1 MKKMFCYILCLIIL
15 LAGCGKNPEIQNSHE
30 TDVGTLLMGTG
41 SEVKTYMAET
51 WDAGITPDYQPLF
64 NSFVLTEDMLYYV
77 DRSEGLPTDIWGV
90 ALSEQGQPMQRMLQL
105 EDGYIEAIATARGTD
120 GESLLALAGKD
131 GTGASLLAAYTMDG
145 LQLWCQSYETQE
157 QIALRLVQDDSGC
170 FYAMHEDQVYL
181 FDADGVCQ
189 GSVPC
194 PGESYIDICAVAG
207 NGVYVS
213 YRDGQAERP
222 MLARLQYQ
230 GGRLDGELRI
240 SGNGYLGAG
249 REGSLLFQN
258 GNEVYVYVPQ
268 KQEAERLLDLTA
280 YDLAG
285 GQLQA
290 MRMTSSGEIVLV
302 SWEQFRY
309 DSPVWVTRL
318 REAEEGQLAEDG
330 RQIITWLVFYFKED
344 AEEMATAFNRQ
355 SKDYK
360 VVVEEISS
368 EGMVLTDS
376 PTQFDFSTGRYMCA
390 NTRLL
395 ASKSAD
401 LISFSSYQDM
411 ERYLAKG
418 YLEDLTPYIAQS
430 EKISREDYFD
440 EILECYSSGNALYS
454 IPPTFGIDT
463 LTGKESELGAE
474 PGWTVDEFLDWL
486 AEHPDVVT
494 WEGLSRENVLNY
506 CLKGTLNEYLN
517 WESGQCD
524 FEGEDFQELL
534 RRIGGL
540 TTDSAE
546 HWDDFWEQMQEKPG
560 IECGGL
566 GTVSGFRDCWEWEYR
581 FGEPLVYK
589 GYPSKDGVP
598 CYYYTGG
605 GLAILSRST
614 CKEGAYAFWEYYL
627 LEESKSKFN
636 VFNDDRYYTNRE
648 AYAGSMHRV
657 TDWQYAYKEDGT
669 KLEHCLSEL
678 PPEALE
684 RDDGLIWRS
693 YMSEEERDKQL
704 ALLEHV
710 QTDPLDNQAIRNM
723 ICEEASYY
731 FAGVKSLEDTCRV
744 IQSRVH
750 MYLAE
755 RL

>member
-15 LAGCGKNPEIQNSHE
+15 LAGCGKNPETQNSHE
-30 TDVGTLLMGTG
+30 TDAGTLLMGTD
-41 SEVKTYMAET
+41 SEVKAYMAET
-51 WDAGITPDYQPLF
+51 WDAGITPDYQPLSY
-64 NSFVLTEDMLYYV
+64 SFVLTEDMLYYV
-77 DRSEGLPTDIWGV
+77 DRSEGLPTDIWRA

-105 EDGYIEAIATARGTD
+105 EDGYIEAIAVARGTD
-120 GESLLALAGKD
+120 GESILALAGKD
-131 GTGASLLAAYTMDG
+131 GAGASLLAAYTMDG
-145 LQLWCQSYETQE
+145 LQLWRQNYETQE
-157 QIALRLVQDDSGC
+157 QIALRLVQDDGGC

-285 GQLQA
+285 ELLQA
-290 MRMTSSGEIVLV
+290 MRMTSSGEIVLA
-302 SWEQFRY
+302 SWELFRY
-309 DSPVWVTRL
+309 DSPVWVSRL

-330 RQIITWLVFYFKED
+330 RQIITWLVFYYFKED
-344 AEEMATAFNRQ
+344 AEQMATAFNRQ

-360 VVVEEISS
+360 VIVEEVSL
-368 EGMVLTDS
+368 EGMTLTDS
-376 PTQFDFSTGRYMCA
+376 STEFDIYTERYMCV

-411 ERYLAKG
+411 ERYLTKG

-486 AEHPDVVT
+486 AEHPDTVT
-494 WEGLSRENVLNY
+494 WEGMSRENVLNL
-506 CLKGTLNEYLN
+506 CLKGMLNEYLN

-546 HWDDFWEQMQEKPG
+546 HWDDFWVQMQEKPG

-566 GTVSGFRDCWEWEYR
+566 GTVSGFSDCRSWE
-581 FGEPLVYK
+581 FMVGEPLVYK
-589 GYPSKDGVP
+589 GYPSKDGAP

-627 LEESKSKFN
+627 LENSKDKFGS
-636 VFNDDRYYTNRE
+636 DTYYTNRD
-648 AYAGSMHRV
+648 AYADSMYR
-657 TDWQYAYKEDGT
+657 TMDEQYTYKEDGT
-669 KLEHCLSEL
+669 MMTRRLSDWS
-678 PPEALE
+678 PEALE
-684 RDDGLIWRS
+684 RDDGLVWIS

>member
-1 MKKMFCYILCLIIL
+1 MKKVFGYILCLTIL
-15 LAGCGKNPEIQNSHE
+15 LTGCGKNTGIQNFQE
-30 TDVGTLLMGTG
+30 TDAGVLLMGTG

-51 WDAGITPDYQPLF
+51 WDAGITPDYQPLS
-64 NSFVLTEDMLYYV
+64 NSFVLAEDMLYYV
-77 DRSEGLPTDIWGV
+77 DRSEGLPTDIWRA
-90 ALSEQGQPMQRMLQL
+90 ALSEQGQPPQRMLRL
-105 EDGYIEAIATARGTD
+105 EDGYIEAIAEARGTD
-120 GESLLALAGKD
+120 GESILALAGKD

-145 LQLWCQSYETQE
+145 RQLWRQNYEAQG
-157 QIALRLVQDDSGC
+157 QIAFRLVQDDSGC

-181 FDADGVCQ
+181 FDTDGVCQ
-189 GSVPC
+189 GSVSC

-207 NGVYVS
+207 DSVYVS
-213 YRDGQAERP
+213 YGNGQAGC

-230 GGRLDGELRI
+230 GGRLEGELRI
-240 SGNGYLGAG
+240 SGNGHLGAS
-249 REGSLLFQN
+249 REESLLFQN
-258 GNEVYVYVPQ
+258 GNEVYVYALQ

-280 YDLAG
+280 YDLTG

-302 SWEQFRY
+302 SWELLHY

-330 RQIITWLVFYFKED
+330 RQIITWLVFSFKED
-344 AEEMATAFNRQ
+344 AEEIATVFNWQ
-355 SKDYK
+355 SRDYK

-368 EGMVLTDS
+368 ELLTDCT
-376 PTQFDFSTGRYMCA
+376 TQFDLQEDAYMRA

-454 IPPTFGIDT
+454 IPPAFGIDT

-486 AEHPDVVT
+486 AEHPDAVT
-494 WEGLSRENVLNY
+494 WEGLSRENVLNL

-517 WESGQCD
+517 WESSQCD

-546 HWDDFWEQMQEKPG
+546 HWYDFLEQMQEKPG
-560 IECGGL
+560 IEYSL
-566 GTVSGFRDCWEWEYR
+566 SGVNGFSDCRSWENMY
-581 FGEPLVYK
+581 GEPLVYK
-589 GYPSKDGVP
+589 GYPSKDGTP

-627 LEESKSKFN
+627 LENSKGNTS
-636 VFNDDRYYTNRE
+636 NDDRYYTNRE
-648 AYAGSMHRV
+648 AYAGSMHRLM
-657 TDWQYAYKEDGT
+657 DMQYAYTEDGT
-669 KLEHCLSEL
+669 ELTHWLSEL

-684 RDDGLIWRS
+684 RDDGLVWRS

-744 IQSRVH
+744 IQSRVRL
-750 MYLAE
+750 YLAE
-755 RL
+755 RLDMN